1 MIHIIQHHD
10 VRWGNARE
18 NAEPLNKT
26 NHMNPTHIHL
36 IITHMPIFGSFFGTL
51 VLIHGLWAKS
61 NTVKIAA
68 YNIFILSALGAS
80 IAFFTGESA
89 EETVE
94 SIAGVNEQVIEEHEE
109 AADFALGAFIVL
121 GVAAVVAI
129 PITAKNMKWA
139 VVISRAML
147 VAAAFSFVVVARTG
161 YLGGKIRHTELNT
174 TGSTGITTDGEQEE
188 DD

>member
-1 MIHIIQHHD
+1 MK
-10 VRWGNARE
+10 
-18 NAEPLNKT
+18 KT
-26 NHMNPTHIHL
+26 FRMNPTHIHL
-36 IITHMPIFGSFFGTL
+36 IITHMPIFGVFFGML
-51 VLIHGLWAKS
+51 VLIYGIWTKS

-68 YNIFILSALGAS
+68 YYIFILSALGATV
-80 IAFFTGESA
+80 AFFAGESA

-109 AADFALGAFIVL
+109 AANFALGASIVL
-121 GVAAVVAI
+121 GIAAVVAI
-129 PITAKNMKWA
+129 PMTGKNIKWA

-174 TGSTGITTDGEQEE
+174 MVSPAIGTEGEHE
-188 DD
+188 